1 MDYEGFFAG
10 EIAGLRREGRYRV
23 FAERG
28 PSRKRTITAPHW
40 TTGSCPR

>member
-23 FAERG
+23 FAE
-28 PSRKRTITAPHW
+28 TITAPHW